1 MIPPLY
7 VPLVG
12 PKPLSTFPLTFILGD
27 ISGDIYIYIQ
37 YYIVV
42 PKR

>member
-27 ISGDIYIYIQ
+27 ISGDIYIQ